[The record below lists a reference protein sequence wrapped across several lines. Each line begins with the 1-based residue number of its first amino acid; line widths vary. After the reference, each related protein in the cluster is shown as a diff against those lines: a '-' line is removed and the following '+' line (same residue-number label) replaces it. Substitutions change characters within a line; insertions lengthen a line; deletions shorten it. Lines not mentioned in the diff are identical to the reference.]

1 MTPEMMAALRK
12 PFPPEALEIKD
23 MGGGKKFT
31 YVAHHAVNRR
41 LLDVTNGNISFEI
54 ISDKQ
59 MPWGKSSKGSEM
71 ILHKVIGRLTL
82 RSQTQAG
89 DWTFISADG
98 TGVQIIYVGTG
109 EDMWKGA
116 ESDALK
122 KAASKM
128 GVGLDLYGTDMEAEV
143 ALTNLAQ
150 DKDQGELASVD
161 QRVMIQALWK
171 KGGKIVRDKKGHEH
185 HDAIML
191 DQFLRHQYGASILS
205 LGKENATT
213 VIDQFTARLNTSATA
228 QD

>member
-12 PFPPEALEIKD
+12 PFPPEALETKEVS
-23 MGGGKKFT
+23 GKKFT
-31 YVAHHAVNRR
+31 YIAHHAVNRR
-41 LLDVTNGNISFEI
+41 LLDVTNGNMSFAIMSEQQI
-54 ISDKQ
+54 
-59 MPWGKSSKGSEM
+59 PWGKTAKGQET
-71 ILHKVIGRLTL
+71 ILHKVVGRLTL
-82 RSQTQAG
+82 GFTDTDGTWRTVS
-89 DWTFISADG
+89 SDG
-98 TGVQIIYVGTG
+98 TGVQIVYVGTG
-109 EDMWKGA
+109 EDMLKGG

-122 KAASKM
+122 KAASKL

-150 DKDQGELASVD
+150 DKNQGELASVD

-171 KGGKIVRDKKGHEH
+171 KGGKVVRDKKGHEH

-191 DQFLRHQYGASILS
+191 DQFLRHQYGASILT

-228 QD
+228 QV